1 MSLARTHARGNNLPM
16 CGRFT
21 RKYTWRQVHEFLNLV
36 FPAGQLPEQGELAP
50 SFNVAPAQKVL
61 VLQATAREAGGAT
74 STQPT
79 HLEFAWLRWGFVP
92 AWSKD
97 PRKYWINARSETAGE
112 LPAFRDAFAKRRCVI
127 PASGFYEWRVLPGAK
142 QPEYIT
148 VTGAEI
154 MCFAGIW
161 EVHRAKDETG
171 ALRDVATCAIM
182 TTRPNEFMGR
192 VHDRMPVILAPQD
205 ARHWIEG
212 RDLARLAEPSPLQL
226 QSHAV
231 SPRVNAVKADH
242 SSLMEP
248 WTPDVPPSL
257 FG

>member
-1 MSLARTHARGNNLPM
+1 M

-21 RKYTWRQVHEFLNLV
+21 RKYTWKQVHEFLNLV
-36 FPAGQLPEQGELAP
+36 FPAGPVPAQGELKA
-50 SFNVAPAQKVL
+50 SYNVAPGQEIMVL
-61 VLQATAREAGGAT
+61 RDGETASRGV
-74 STQPT
+74 STTPPLG
-79 HLEFAWLRWGFVP
+79 LEFAWLRWGFVP

-97 PRKYWINARSETAGE
+97 PRKYWINARSETVGE

-148 VTGAEI
+148 VSSAAI

-161 EVHRAKDETG
+161 ELHRAKDDAG
-171 ALRDVATCAIM
+171 VLRDFATCAIM

-192 VHDRMPVILAPQD
+192 VHDRMPVILAPED
-205 ARHWIEG
+205 AKRWIAG
-212 RDLARLAEPSPLQL
+212 DDLARLAEPSGLQL
-226 QSHAV
+226 QSHTV
-231 SPRVNAVKADH
+231 SPRVNGVKIDEP
-242 SSLMEP
+242 SLVQE
-248 WTPDVPPSL
+248 WAPDVPPSL